1 MSTIFSAGLNSREVG
16 PERTSSR
23 VLECFHDIFH
33 FRLCLMGA
41 KPKNRNLACQESAK
55 ARLIS
60 GTDAL
65 RETPYA

>member
-1 MSTIFSAGLNSREVG
+1 
-16 PERTSSR
+16 
-23 VLECFHDIFH
+23 
-33 FRLCLMGA
+33 MGA

-65 RETPYA
+65 RETPYAWGITAISQKKSLCIERRLKLQEPQSQT